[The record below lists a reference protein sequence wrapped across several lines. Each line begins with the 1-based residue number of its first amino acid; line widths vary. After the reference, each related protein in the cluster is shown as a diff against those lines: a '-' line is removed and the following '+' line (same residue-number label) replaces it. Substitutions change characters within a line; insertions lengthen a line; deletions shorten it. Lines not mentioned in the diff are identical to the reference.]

1 LPALPALQF
10 FVKRPHGHL
19 APAQALKSPDYSGFL
34 DAEPTFDA
42 DPGGASARRLILPA
56 RVAAEGMLG
65 AGGIPAISESSG
77 MVNQE
82 LHFGARSSVKPIA
95 FLRAEGRGLVFL
107 AAIGALGFASA
118 PVAFAQQADAP
129 PQAEWRQSY
138 ETADRLAVHRETTPV
153 LSPETVAATEAAIQR
168 YQDIVARGGWN
179 AVPGGPELRV
189 GVNSKAV
196 ESLRQRLVVSG
207 DLDPVAN
214 RGMVFDSFV
223 VAAVKRFQARHG
235 LGETGIVNQ
244 QTLSELNVS
253 AQARLQQLET
263 NIVRLRSFSGDLGE
277 RFVMVNIPAAAVETV
292 ENNVVYSHHIAGVGK
307 IDRQSPIMQ
316 AKATQ
321 INFNPFW
328 TVPASLIRKDLIPKM
343 QADPTYLTDEK
354 IRVFNKEGQEVSPQ
368 SINWNSLDATN
379 YKYRQDT
386 GADINS
392 LGSVRINI
400 PNPYGVYMHD
410 TPSKGIFGD
419 DFRFVSSGCVRVQDV
434 RDYVAWLLKD
444 TPGWSRDQIDAAIQ
458 SGQRLDVTLAK
469 PVNVYWVYITAW
481 ATPDGVVQFRDDI
494 YQRDGDG
501 PGPMAT
507 AVPAQPLATVQE

>member
-1 LPALPALQF
+1 MNRF
-10 FVKRPHGHL
+10 
-19 APAQALKSPDYSGFL
+19 
-34 DAEPTFDA
+34 E
-42 DPGGASARRLILPA
+42 
-56 RVAAEGMLG
+56 
-65 AGGIPAISESSG
+65 
-77 MVNQE
+77 
-82 LHFGARSSVKPIA
+82 
-95 FLRAEGRGLVFL
+95 FLRADRRGPLSM
-107 AAIGALGFASA
+107 AAIGGLAMAAAALMSSGALAEDADSASA
-118 PVAFAQQADAP
+118 

-138 ETADRLAVHRETTPV
+138 ETAERLAVNRETTPV
-153 LSPETVAATEAAIQR
+153 LSPETLTAIEAAIQQ
-168 YQDIVARGGWN
+168 YQGIVSRGGWS
-179 AVPGGPELRV
+179 AVPSGAELRI
-189 GVNSKAV
+189 GVKSGAV
-196 ESLRQRLVVSG
+196 RALRQRLVVSG
-207 DLDPVAN
+207 DLDPVA
-214 RGMVFDSFV
+214 GSGPVFDSFV
-223 VAAVKRFQARHG
+223 EAGVKRFQARHG
-235 LGETGIVNQ
+235 IGATGVVNDEMF
-244 QTLSELNVS
+244 TAMNVS
-253 AQARLQQLET
+253 ADARLQQLET
-263 NIVRLRSFSGDLGE
+263 NIVRLRAFSGNLGE

-292 ENNVVYSHHIAGVGK
+292 ENDTVYSHHAAGVGK

-343 QADPTYLTDEK
+343 QADPTYLTEEK

-392 LGSVRINI
+392 LGFVRVNI

-444 TPGWSRDQIDAAIQ
+444 TPGWSRDQIDDVIR
-458 SGQRLDVTLAK
+458 SGQRLDVTLTK

-481 ATPDGVVQFRDDI
+481 ATPDGVVQFRQDI
-494 YQRDGDG
+494 YQRDGAG

-507 AVPAQPLATVQE
+507 AIPAQPLAAVQE